1 MSGILSTNNNI
12 ADFLFKKNL
21 GIVDSQPGAS
31 YSIESSGNAKTKLF
45 SSQLFSQI
53 VPLNIPTDFTSPI
66 QYVNA
71 NGTLSNTNNGL
82 GLGTVQSSISYPYI
96 QKVTGLKLENIVN
109 INTYRFNDP
118 STSGNINLLQNAIPF
133 NYNPDFSKSYTY
145 TLYAEKGSPYSGSVS
160 NPIAVSKYIIDTDA
174 GYLYIVAGDWS
185 STFGTCF
192 VSFYRYNGTIGIPT
206 NIGNFAGAYLQGTG
220 AIAYGGSA
228 GYTGQGVN
236 ALAIGNFAGA
246 YGQGTGS
253 IAIGAFAGPTGM
265 SANSIAL
272 NASGVSLHATGPT
285 GGFYVAPIASYS
297 GSVGPFTL
305 LAYGADKQIVG
316 ITGAGMASMGIL
328 TVGGITGATGSFTAL
343 GATSIVTTSITGA
356 TGSFT
361 ALGATTIATSSI
373 TGATG
378 SFTALSATSITT
390 SSITGAT
397 GSFTALGATSIATS
411 SITGATGSFT
421 ALEATAIATSS
432 ITGATGSFTA
442 LGATAIAT
450 SSITGATGS
459 FTALGATTITTTN
472 IAGATG
478 YFTSLGAQEIIGSTG
493 IFNFLIVKDVEYVK
507 VSYTSQEYSVTGMTG
522 AIGYFTDFGSNT
534 ITTSSITGAM
544 GSFTSLGATSIATSS
559 ITGATGSFTAL
570 GSTSITTSSITGATG
585 SFTALG
591 STSITTSSITGATG
605 SFTSLGATSIATSS
619 ITGATGSFTA
629 LGAMSITTSSITGA
643 TGSFTALGATSITT
657 SSITG
662 ATGSFTAL
670 EAGTGYIGNV
680 VTSKIGT
687 HAGMI
692 NQGAN
697 ALAIGTFAGAYG
709 QGTGSI
715 AIGAFAGPTGM
726 SANSIV
732 LNASGTALA
741 GTGPTGGFYVAP
753 IASYKNASNPTG
765 PFQLLAYGPDNQI
778 VTVTGATG
786 LNLSLS
792 TPTVTYDSWLLAN
805 MIGAPPAVESLA
817 VDSFTTTDVYITF
830 SYPSQMYSGLSQ
842 SGLLPYINNM
852 FVNIG
857 MDGVSGI
864 DINGVTGINYIDT
877 NYSYIAPF
885 PGFKNSFSKNFIAQ
899 TTPVEPAHVV
909 QCINVTKSASKSSG
923 LGTYTTTKTTPGKTL
938 KSYTIPYT
946 SLTSTQLATFYIWY
960 ANNNPNKNVAFIPFQ
975 YKGAQNPTQVGSLII
990 TPSATSQSI
999 TITFTGSD
1007 MIDSGDAL
1015 STASINYAISYKSI
1029 DGSNKHRYGGTK
1041 LSRDV
1046 NGQTIGPTGAT
1057 GGNQSQ
1063 TNSASIYPDTR
1074 YSVTVNA
1081 SNTTLGPSSFT
1092 GTTVTS
1098 ANTTTGPAP
1107 PASQTSRSDPLS
1119 LNVLSAKSVF
1129 GGSTVS
1135 NLLKTTTNTLPS
1147 LTRPF
1152 NIHNSYE
1159 SRGYTGPDPLVD
1171 FTSNLSGPVGSIGP
1185 SASIYGFSGSYS
1197 YPPSQQGGINLSF
1210 TTPVDINKDDATN
1223 GTDGYYL
1230 KTDTTVSIS
1239 NASNIVASSNQ
1250 YTLCVTGTYSS
1261 GNGASASAATTFY
1274 YDGETGTNGI
1284 PSISSQPTISIASA
1298 STGAVCGINVVTS
1311 ISFNV
1316 GVIGVTGIGQ
1326 YFYNKDGIISYT
1338 PNGPSALSFTP
1349 SREMDLSK
1357 LTSGTG
1363 ANGFNTPISF
1373 QNTVELSGISNS
1385 LYYAGPVGVSV
1396 TPYNLGN
1403 TGGSPGSSN
1412 TFPLIF
1418 DPVSITALQTQTS
1431 IGTITTNNNT
1441 IIGTRVAP
1449 PSPNTIGNESANNP
1463 NNLLN
1468 NLTNGEVSF
1477 SSTPFLNTKSLKEPP
1492 YNYELLYINGKYTN
1506 TTTINYSG
1514 YLGNLGDSF
1523 NYTELGSFNNYRYA
1537 TFAWIAKKLGSLPI
1551 VFTLNSDATNI
1562 GQISIDSVSGIAK
1575 IGSYPII
1582 LFFRIED
1589 ATSRESLNNTNATV
1603 KPIST
1608 PWINGNLLN
1617 QFNSDTTFGSGNYN
1631 LTTKSFNGLSSIT
1644 QTGTSISFNVLLAN
1658 ALAESSDSKTY
1669 IYCRIGIPI
1678 PRTTPTTVPS
1688 FSFSSITC
1696 TIN

>member
-1 MSGILSTNNNI
+1 MAFSIPNFLLKKTLGVTNTLYGSTDI
-12 ADFLFKKNL
+12 TTET
-21 GIVDSQPGAS
+21 PGVTFPKVFA
-31 YSIESSGNAKTKLF
+31 
-45 SSQLFSQI
+45 SSQLFPYPIPPIAPTAPSGTFTYENTVNI
-53 VPLNIPTDFTSPI
+53 LGSSVKININNALNAKKDANPDLVFTGYIDVNGGTTATSTSAYGLLFTSKTYPWI
-66 QYVNA
+66 QYVDRLQMTVMQSIGYSYGPNSLLA
-71 NGTLSNTNNGL
+71 TSIPGNYDTGTSTYAITVNPSVGTFNNLSF
-82 GLGTVQSSISYPYI
+82 VP
-96 QKVTGLKLENIVN
+96 
-109 INTYRFNDP
+109 
-118 STSGNINLLQNAIPF
+118 
-133 NYNPDFSKSYTY
+133 
-145 TLYAEKGSPYSGSVS
+145 GSQ
-160 NPIAVSKYIIDTDA
+160 YIIEKDA
-174 GYLYIVAGDWS
+174 GYIYFTGLNWRVSGTSFLS
-185 STFGTCF
+185 SASAIPL

-206 NIGNFAGAYLQGTG
+206 NLGNFAGAYLQGTG
-220 AIAYGGSA
+220 AIAYGDRA
-228 GYTGQGVN
+228 GLTGQGVN

-253 IAIGAFAGPTGM
+253 IAIGYLAGPTGM

-272 NASGVSLHATGPT
+272 NASGVSLNATGPT
-285 GGFYVAPIASYS
+285 GGFYVAPIATYS
-297 GSVGPFTL
+297 GSAGPFTL

-316 ITGAGMASMGIL
+316 ITGAGMVSMGIL
-328 TVGGITGATGSFTAL
+328 TVGGITGATGFFTAL
-343 GATSIVTTSITGA
+343 GTTSITAA

-361 ALGATTIATSSI
+361 ALSATTIATSSI

-378 SFTALSATSITT
+378 SFTAL
-390 SSITGAT
+390 
-397 GSFTALGATSIATS
+397 GATSIS
-411 SITGATGSFT
+411 
-421 ALEATAIATSS
+421 TSS

-459 FTALGATTITTTN
+459 FTALGATSIATSSITGATGSFTALGATSIATSSITGATGSFTALRATTITTTN

-544 GSFTSLGATSIATSS
+544 GSFTSLGATTIATTSIA
-559 ITGATGSFTAL
+559 GATGSFTAL

-591 STSITTSSITGATG
+591 
-605 SFTSLGATSIATSS
+605 ATSIS
-619 ITGATGSFTA
+619 
-629 LGAMSITTSSITGA
+629 TSSITGA
-643 TGSFTALGATSITT
+643 TGSFTALGATSISTSSITGATGSFTALGATSISTSSITGATGSFTALGATSIST

-741 GTGPTGGFYVAP
+741 GTGLTGGFYVAP

-792 TPTVTYDSWLLAN
+792 TPTVTYDSWLLTN

-852 FVNIG
+852 FVNLYK
-857 MDGVSGI
+857 SG
-864 DINGVTGINYIDT
+864 DVPTSLNGVTGSTGLQANT
-877 NYSYIAPF
+877 FGAGASE
-885 PGFKNSFSKNFIAQ
+885 FIAKNI
-899 TTPVEPAHVV
+899 PVGPQDVV

-923 LGTYTTTKTTPGKTL
+923 IGTYTTTKTTPAKTL

-960 ANNNPNKNVAFIPFQ
+960 ANNNPNKNVAFISFQ

-999 TITFTGSD
+999 TITFTGSSA
-1007 MIDSGDAL
+1007 IDSGDAL
-1015 STASINYAISYKSI
+1015 STASINYAISYTSI
-1029 DGSNKHRYGGTK
+1029 DGSNTRRFRGTK
-1041 LSRDV
+1041 LSGDV
-1046 NGQTIGPTGAT
+1046 NGQTIGPIGTT
-1057 GGNQSQ
+1057 GGAQSQ
-1063 TNSASIYPDTR
+1063 TNSASIYPDTI

-1098 ANTTTGPAP
+1098 IKATTGPAP
-1107 PASQTSRSDPLS
+1107 PVSQTTRSEPLS
-1119 LNVLSAKSVF
+1119 LNVLSAKPVF

-1159 SRGYTGPDPLVD
+1159 SRGYTGPDPLVN

-1185 SASIYGFSGSYS
+1185 SASIYGFSGTYS

-1210 TTPVDINKDDATN
+1210 TTPVDINKDETN

-1239 NASNIVASSNQ
+1239 NGSNIVASSNQ

-1274 YDGETGTNGI
+1274 YDGEI
-1284 PSISSQPTISIASA
+1284 SAPSIITPPLISINN
-1298 STGAVCGINVVTS
+1298 STTTPLSGIKVVTS

-1316 GVIGVTGIGQ
+1316 GVTDVSGIGR
-1326 YFYNKDGIISYT
+1326 YFYNADNNGIISYV
-1338 PNGPSALSFTP
+1338 PNGPSGVTFTP
-1349 SREMDLSK
+1349 PNETGLSK

-1385 LYYAGPVGVSV
+1385 LYYTGSVGVSV
-1396 TPYNLGN
+1396 TPYNIAN
-1403 TGGSPGSSN
+1403 TAGSAVSSN

-1418 DPVSITALQTQTS
+1418 DPVSVSNKSAFRVCSVNAGNEAVSYESTSTSGSRNDVAANVTSFPTYDNAVLIDGSVPSYTKDALYTNGTYFSNGSRFINYTS
-1431 IGTITTNNNT
+1431 FLYNSNVNYSSINNNITYRYVTYKWSILST
-1441 IIGTRVAP
+1441 IP
-1449 PSPNTIGNESANNP
+1449 QFNTISFT
-1463 NNLLN
+1463 LT
-1468 NLTNGEVSF
+1468 NLTN
-1477 SSTPFLNTKSLKEPP
+1477 
-1492 YNYELLYINGKYTN
+1492 YNRSNNSIYYGTN
-1506 TTTINYSG
+1506 Q
-1514 YLGNLGDSF
+1514 
-1523 NYTELGSFNNYRYA
+1523 TERM
-1537 TFAWIAKKLGSLPI
+1537 
-1551 VFTLNSDATNI
+1551 
-1562 GQISIDSVSGIAK
+1562 
-1575 IGSYPII
+1575 
-1582 LFFRIED
+1582 LFFYRFED
-1589 ATSRESLNNTNATV
+1589 STNDTT
-1603 KPIST
+1603 KTNWGSGGQIST
-1608 PWINGNLLN
+1608 PWI
-1617 QFNSDTTFGSGNYN
+1617 DGNYVASSSN
-1631 LTTKSFNGLSSIT
+1631 APSGASAPTSSNADNVYFTPCGGTSASTGNILVVKLPYSINSTIQTTSSNMSLYCRVGLSTSVSFTTSFKDIT
-1644 QTGTSISFNVLLAN
+1644 YTLSTS
-1658 ALAESSDSKTY
+1658 
-1669 IYCRIGIPI
+1669 
-1678 PRTTPTTVPS
+1678 
-1688 FSFSSITC
+1688 
-1696 TIN
+1696 

>member
-1 MSGILSTNNNI
+1 MALGFTGYTNFLLKKTLGVTNTIFSSTDI
-12 ADFLFKKNL
+12 TTETAGVTFPKML
-21 GIVDSQPGAS
+21 A
-31 YSIESSGNAKTKLF
+31 
-45 SSQLFSQI
+45 SSQLFPYPIPPVAPTAPDTPFTTSYSNTVI
-53 VPLNIPTDFTSPI
+53 INGTSTITAINATTLNAKTSANPDLVFTGYIDANGGITQTSTAAYGLMYTSKTYPWI
-66 QYVNA
+66 QYVDR
-71 NGTLSNTNNGL
+71 LQMRV
-82 GLGTVQSSISYPYI
+82 VQRIGYSYGP
-96 QKVTGLKLENIVN
+96 N
-109 INTYRFNDP
+109 R
-118 STSGNINLLQNAIPF
+118 LLATAIPGNYDVIESSYAITVNPSVGSF
-133 NYNPDFSKSYTY
+133 NSSSVVP
-145 TLYAEKGSPYSGSVS
+145 GSQ
-160 NPIAVSKYIIDTDA
+160 YIIEKDA
-174 GYLYIVAGDWS
+174 GYIYFTGLNWIASATSLSNS
-185 STFGTCF
+185 SAIPL
-192 VSFYRYNGTIGIPT
+192 VSFYRYSGTIGIPT
-206 NIGNFAGAYLQGTG
+206 NLGNFAGAYLQGTG
-220 AIAYGGSA
+220 AIAYGDSA

-236 ALAIGNFAGA
+236 AIAMGNLAGA

-253 IAIGAFAGPTGM
+253 IAIGNLAGPTGM
-265 SANSIAL
+265 SANSIVL
-272 NASGVSLHATGPT
+272 NASGTALAGTGPT

-343 GATSIVTTSITGA
+343 GATRIVTTSITGA

-361 ALGATTIATSSI
+361 ALGATS
-373 TGATG
+373 
-378 SFTALSATSITT
+378 
-390 SSITGAT
+390 
-397 GSFTALGATSIATS
+397 
-411 SITGATGSFT
+411 
-421 ALEATAIATSS
+421 
-432 ITGATGSFTA
+432 
-442 LGATAIAT
+442 IAT

-534 ITTSSITGAM
+534 ITTSSITGA
-544 GSFTSLGATSIATSS
+544 
-559 ITGATGSFTAL
+559 
-570 GSTSITTSSITGATG
+570 
-585 SFTALG
+585 
-591 STSITTSSITGATG
+591 
-605 SFTSLGATSIATSS
+605 
-619 ITGATGSFTA
+619 TGSFTA
-629 LGAMSITTSSITGA
+629 LGAATIAATSIKGA
-643 TGSFTALGATSITT
+643 TGSFTALGATTIAT

-709 QGTGSI
+709 QGAGSI

-732 LNASGTALA
+732 LNASGTALS

-975 YKGAQNPTQVGSLII
+975 YKGAQNPTQVGSLTVI
-990 TPSATSQSI
+990 PSATSQSI
-999 TITFTGSD
+999 TITFTGSSA
-1007 MIDSGDAL
+1007 IDSGDAL
-1015 STASINYAISYKSI
+1015 STASINYAISYRSI

-1041 LSRDV
+1041 SSGDGDV
-1046 NGQTIGPTGAT
+1046 NGQTIGPTGTA

-1063 TNSASIYPDTR
+1063 IITSSIYPDTE
-1074 YSVTVNA
+1074 YYFTVNA
-1081 SNTTLGPSSFT
+1081 SNTTLGTGSFT
-1092 GTTVTS
+1092 GTTGTS
-1098 ANTTTGPAP
+1098 IKATTGPAP
-1107 PASQTSRSDPLS
+1107 PVSQTSRSEPLS
-1119 LNVLSAKSVF
+1119 LNILSAKPVF

-1159 SRGYTGPDPLVD
+1159 SRGYTGPDPLVN
-1171 FTSNLSGPVGSIGP
+1171 FTTNLWGFTGPNGVTGFTGP
-1185 SASIYGFSGSYS
+1185 SVPIYGFSGSYS
-1197 YPPSQQGGINLSF
+1197 YPISSQNGIDLSF
-1210 TTPVDINKDDATN
+1210 STPVDTGSETDGTN
-1223 GTDGYYL
+1223 GYYL

-1284 PSISSQPTISIASA
+1284 PSISSQPAISIASA

-1338 PNGPSALSFTP
+1338 PTGSAPLPQNLSFTP

-1373 QNTVELSGISNS
+1373 SNTISLSGIASS
-1385 LYYAGPVGVSV
+1385 QYYAGPVGVSV

-1403 TGGSPGSSN
+1403 TGGNAVSSN
-1412 TFPLIF
+1412 TVQLIF
-1418 DPVSITALQTQTS
+1418 DPVSVANKSAFRVCSVNAGNEAVSYDSSSNSGSRNDVAANVTSFPTYDNTVSLNQTDLSSSYKKEALYTNGAYVASGSGFINYGEFSNNSFNYSGINGGITYRYVTYKWS
-1431 IGTITTNNNT
+1431 ISSTIPQFNT
-1441 IIGTRVAP
+1441 ISFTL
-1449 PSPNTIGNESANNP
+1449 T
-1463 NNLLN
+1463 
-1468 NLTNGEVSF
+1468 NLTNYNRSNNSIYYGTNQTERLRF
-1477 SSTPFLNTKSLKEPP
+1477 FYRFEDSTNDTTK
-1492 YNYELLYINGKYTN
+1492 INWG
-1506 TTTINYSG
+1506 SG
-1514 YLGNLGDSF
+1514 
-1523 NYTELGSFNNYRYA
+1523 
-1537 TFAWIAKKLGSLPI
+1537 
-1551 VFTLNSDATNI
+1551 
-1562 GQISIDSVSGIAK
+1562 GQ
-1575 IGSYPII
+1575 
-1582 LFFRIED
+1582 
-1589 ATSRESLNNTNATV
+1589 
-1603 KPIST
+1603 IST
-1608 PWINGNLLN
+1608 PWI
-1617 QFNSDTTFGSGNYN
+1617 DGNYVASSSN
-1631 LTTKSFNGLSSIT
+1631 APSGASAPTSSNADNVYFTPCGGTSASTGNILVVKLPYSINSTIQTTSSNMSLYCRVGLSTSVSFTTSFKDIT
-1644 QTGTSISFNVLLAN
+1644 YTLSTS
-1658 ALAESSDSKTY
+1658 
-1669 IYCRIGIPI
+1669 
-1678 PRTTPTTVPS
+1678 
-1688 FSFSSITC
+1688 
-1696 TIN
+1696 